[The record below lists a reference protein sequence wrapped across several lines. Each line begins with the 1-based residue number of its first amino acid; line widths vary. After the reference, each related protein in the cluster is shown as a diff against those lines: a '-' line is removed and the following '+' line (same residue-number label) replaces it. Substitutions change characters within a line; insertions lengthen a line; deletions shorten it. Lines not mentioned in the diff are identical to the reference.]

1 MDKLLHVDILSVD
14 ELLYSGGV
22 AFVSLPG
29 EEGEL
34 GIYPRHAPLL
44 TRIRPGIVRIRE
56 PGATGDQ
63 HIFVA
68 GGVLEVRHD
77 SVIVLADHAIRSSAL
92 DAAKADEA
100 RRKAADLRA
109 QFAGQR
115 EREFNFA
122 AAKSELMDELAR
134 FFALALH
141 KVSR

>member
-1 MDKLLHVDILSVD
+1 MDKLLRVDILSVE
-14 ELLYSGGV
+14 ELLYSGDAV
-22 AFVSLPG
+22 FVSLPG

-44 TRIRPGIVRIRE
+44 TRIRPGIVKIRE
-56 PGATGDQ
+56 REASGDE

-77 SVIVLADHAIRSSAL
+77 SVIVLADHAIRSPAL

-100 RRKAADLRA
+100 RRKATDLRA

-122 AAKSELMDELAR
+122 AARSELMDELAR

-141 KVSR
+141 KVAR